1 MKRRAFL
8 TTTVAALALCR
19 HIAYAQTPPD
29 LSLLET
35 ARLLRDHPYQ
45 PNQTSLSPPFANLE
59 YDAFRAIRPIP
70 GQTAM
75 LPHGEKFALDLLP
88 PGLYFPDPLKV
99 DRVTPAGVTEISFSP
114 QLFSFDPNYFGEIPE
129 TSPGAGFT
137 GLRLRYP
144 LNTPEHM
151 DEVMVM
157 QGASYFRAIG
167 QAMAYGLSART
178 IAIGTGGTEP
188 EEFPRFI
195 HLRLHPAEGD
205 TVRLEG
211 VIDSPSL
218 TGHLD
223 MTLHPGRN
231 TDMDIVTTVFPRVD
245 MDNIGVAPLTS
256 MYLKG
261 PMLSAV
267 SDDFRPRVHDSD
279 VLAIQNGAGEYLWR
293 PIANPQY
300 VETSAFGDVS
310 PKSFGLYQTMRNYT
324 DFQDTEAQY
333 HNRPSAKIEPQDPW
347 GEGAVML
354 VEIPAA
360 DEFLDNVVAF
370 WRPSDTILA
379 GSEHRFAYRLS
390 WTRDQPDLGGLPA
403 IIQGRSGREH
413 DQPGYRRYVLDVDR
427 RVEEAALSYWVSD
440 GAEIKGVSAFPL
452 LDQDATRLT
461 FLFSPGEL
469 QSAEIRVTLQSAD
482 GTPHSPVWLH
492 RWTLARDGGV

>member
-144 LNTPEHM
+144 LNTPDHM

-167 QAMAYGLSART
+167 QAMAYGLSL
-178 IAIGTGGTEP
+178 
-188 EEFPRFI
+188 I
-195 HLRLHPAEGD
+195 H
-205 TVRLEG
+205 
-211 VIDSPSL
+211 I
-218 TGHLD
+218 
-223 MTLHPGRN
+223 
-231 TDMDIVTTVFPRVD
+231 
-245 MDNIGVAPLTS
+245 
-256 MYLKG
+256 
-261 PMLSAV
+261 
-267 SDDFRPRVHDSD
+267 
-279 VLAIQNGAGEYLWR
+279 
-293 PIANPQY
+293 
-300 VETSAFGDVS
+300 
-310 PKSFGLYQTMRNYT
+310 
-324 DFQDTEAQY
+324 
-333 HNRPSAKIEPQDPW
+333 
-347 GEGAVML
+347 
-354 VEIPAA
+354 
-360 DEFLDNVVAF
+360 
-370 WRPSDTILA
+370 
-379 GSEHRFAYRLS
+379 
-390 WTRDQPDLGGLPA
+390 
-403 IIQGRSGREH
+403 
-413 DQPGYRRYVLDVDR
+413 
-427 RVEEAALSYWVSD
+427 
-440 GAEIKGVSAFPL
+440 
-452 LDQDATRLT
+452 
-461 FLFSPGEL
+461 
-469 QSAEIRVTLQSAD
+469 
-482 GTPHSPVWLH
+482 
-492 RWTLARDGGV
+492 